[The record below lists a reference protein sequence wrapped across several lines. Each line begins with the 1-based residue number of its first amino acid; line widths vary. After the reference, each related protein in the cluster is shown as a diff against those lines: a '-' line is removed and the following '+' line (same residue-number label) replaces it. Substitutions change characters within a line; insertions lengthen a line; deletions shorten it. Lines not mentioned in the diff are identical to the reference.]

1 MTHIPPRANGVVADY
16 IVFGGLVIRF
26 VTSLE
31 GCEQSQP
38 SIIISLEN
46 AKTPSS
52 LITSQR
58 RFSFTHIFSF
68 CASLLAP
75 IVP

>member
-16 IVFGGLVIRF
+16 IVFGVLVIRV

-38 SIIISLEN
+38 SIIISFRNEG
-46 AKTPSS
+46 TE
-52 LITSQR
+52 
-58 RFSFTHIFSF
+58 H
-68 CASLLAP
+68 LL
-75 IVP
+75 

>member
-16 IVFGGLVIRF
+16 IVFWVLVIRF

-38 SIIISLEN
+38 SIIISFRNEG
-46 AKTPSS
+46 TE
-52 LITSQR
+52 
-58 RFSFTHIFSF
+58 H
-68 CASLLAP
+68 LL
-75 IVP
+75 